1 MILTEGRKFRTLDFD
16 IENRP
21 LTYWVPDNPTAQI
34 TAIASC
40 WADDPSSMRVDL
52 LTPAENFS
60 ETDMLLA
67 FCDRYNE
74 ADMVTGHYI
83 RKHDLPIIN
92 GALFEHGLPLL
103 RSKLTCD
110 TKLDM
115 FKKSDIPATQEFLLE
130 TLLVRDAQGQPLR
143 KYHMSQTDWREANR
157 LTPDGLRKTRERVAS
172 DVLGHMQLRLAM
184 VERGMLRSPSVWSS
198 GARSVPDGARHAR

>member
-1 MILTEGRKFRTLDFD
+1 MILTEGRRFRILDFD

-40 WADDPSSMRVDL
+40 WTDDLSSMRVDL
-52 LTPAENFS
+52 LTPDKNFS
-60 ETDMLLA
+60 EADMLLA
-67 FCDRYNE
+67 FVDRYNE

-92 GALFEHGLPLL
+92 GALYEFGMPLL
-103 RSKLTCD
+103 GPKLTCD

-130 TLLVRDAQGQPLR
+130 TLGVKDAEGRPLR
-143 KYHMSQTDWREANR
+143 KFHMSQTDWREANR
-157 LTPDGLRKTRERVAS
+157 LTPDGIRKTEERVAS

-184 VERGMLRSPSVWSS
+184 LDRGMLRSPRTWSS
-198 GARSVPDGARHAR
+198 GAGPSSEGSRRAR